1 MFNQEITVAS
11 TNRKTLAPQMDGA
24 LPLLSLSSTPAE
36 NLFQIQRAQLEAL
49 LSWQKS
55 MASIGQE
62 LWDEWACHFA
72 GGVPIDG

>member
-1 MFNQEITVAS
+1 MAS
-11 TNRKTLAPQMDGA
+11 TSRNTLAPQTDNA
-24 LPLLSLSSTPAE
+24 LPLLSLSSTWVD
-36 NLFQIQRAQLEAL
+36 NLFQIQRAQLEAM

-62 LWDEWACHFA
+62 MWDEWACHFG